1 MNPKTTCSICPPVC
15 YTGYSER
22 TPLAFSSL
30 TQQRSFALWEKP
42 LSHLFFRQRVT
53 YELSTLHVN
62 LSCAASH
69 AVIHYT
75 IDGTEPTADSP
86 IYHREAG
93 LIPVKHTDGAES
105 ITIRAFAQAD
115 GLQPSDTV
123 AFTYRFACRP
133 KGVFRHSLLREPSDT
148 AAGLIRIE
156 DFDLDRM
163 YLIIGQKRAAL
174 IDAGW
179 DYDGNLPALCHAL
192 TGGLPVDLLIAH
204 GHPDHVAQA
213 GKIY

>member
-1 MNPKTTCSICPPVC
+1 MGKTAIPSVFPAE
-15 YTGYSER
+15 G
-22 TPLAFSSL
+22 
-30 TQQRSFALWEKP
+30 
-42 LSHLFFRQRVT
+42 T

-179 DYDGNLPALCHAL
+179 DYDGDLPALCHAL

-213 GKIY
+213 GQFIEYGCKV

>member
-1 MNPKTTCSICPPVC
+1 MGKTAIPSVFPAE
-15 YTGYSER
+15 G
-22 TPLAFSSL
+22 
-30 TQQRSFALWEKP
+30 
-42 LSHLFFRQRVT
+42 T

-123 AFTYRFACRP
+123 AFTYRFA
-133 KGVFRHSLLREPSDT
+133 
-148 AAGLIRIE
+148 AAPRAYSAIHCCVNRRIR
-156 DFDLDRM
+156 
-163 YLIIGQKRAAL
+163 
-174 IDAGW
+174 
-179 DYDGNLPALCHAL
+179 
-192 TGGLPVDLLIAH
+192 LPVSSVLRISISIVCISSSVKNALH
-204 GHPDHVAQA
+204 
-213 GKIY
+213 

>member
-1 MNPKTTCSICPPVC
+1 MGKTAIPSVFPAE
-15 YTGYSER
+15 G
-22 TPLAFSSL
+22 
-30 TQQRSFALWEKP
+30 
-42 LSHLFFRQRVT
+42 T

-163 YLIIGQKRAAL
+163 YLIIGQNAL
-174 IDAGW
+174 
-179 DYDGNLPALCHAL
+179 H
-192 TGGLPVDLLIAH
+192 
-204 GHPDHVAQA
+204 
-213 GKIY
+213 

>member
-1 MNPKTTCSICPPVC
+1 MGKTAIPSVFPAE
-15 YTGYSER
+15 G
-22 TPLAFSSL
+22 
-30 TQQRSFALWEKP
+30 
-42 LSHLFFRQRVT
+42 T

-133 KGVFRHSLLREPSDT
+133 KGSCHCLAAFTKAYYNRVILIHLLSHHFSP
-148 AAGLIRIE
+148 L
-156 DFDLDRM
+156 
-163 YLIIGQKRAAL
+163 
-174 IDAGW
+174 
-179 DYDGNLPALCHAL
+179 LCNHICYSSYCNY
-192 TGGLPVDLLIAH
+192 T
-204 GHPDHVAQA
+204 
-213 GKIY
+213 